1 MRVSK
6 RPPETALAE
15 TFRGEPGAAGIK
27 KEFTLLKTEEPE
39 AASGGYESKV
49 LRPTESQ
56 LEKINRFTKTPKTA
70 DEVVC
75 FKTLS
80 CNDLEDRD
88 DDQFTTDCVRDFSKL
103 PEPYSP
109 VGKSYMVGHDYNKLP
124 VGRIYDVGTQNIDG
138 TLFLTNEVYLPNT
151 EANKSFIENVD
162 YGIYWAVS
170 VGVMLGEDECKVCK
184 SPFHWFGWWCKN
196 GHEKGLYYDPESD
209 ETDDYG
215 WPIACDPAK
224 TPNAVKCVRM
234 FKSPKDFYELSQVFL
249 GAQYY
254 AALQRDPN
262 FEGII
267 KAASASRSPVVALS
281 ASEAFHLPMPHSIN
295 MGQGGIATMS
305 WSGGNTKSWTDI
317 HGLTWS
323 VGPNGETVCH
333 GKQTEEEDDAELSS
347 GSVGERTGEEDG
359 QAEPGSDPG
368 SAAGG
373 TEVGAGGSPEDGG
386 QELGGSG
393 SEGSQVG
400 TDESEEEEMDKQAV
414 LAAAQQA
421 KLPASIIEQLAAA
434 EDNGLLLVLQATN
447 EQLEA
452 QSKEL
457 EELRPKATLGD
468 AYIKE
473 LRSNV
478 LNWYVKANQ
487 EDGKG
492 VDTKIVEK
500 LIDACGDN
508 IELIKELQ
516 AQYEKTARSRFPAAV
531 RRSTSEIDPNERS
544 EFADP
549 EKSKVDTKSVRKLHG

>member
-6 RPPETALAE
+6 RPPETQLLE
-15 TFRGEPGAAGIK
+15 TLRGEPGERGIK
-27 KEFTLLKTEEPE
+27 KEFTLLKTEEP
-39 AASGGYESKV
+39 AGSSGGYESKV

-56 LEKINRFTKTPKTA
+56 LEKINRFTKSPKTA

-88 DDQFTTDCVRDFSKL
+88 DDQFTTECVRDFAKM

-109 VGKSYMVGHDYNKLP
+109 IGKSYMVGHDYNKLP
-124 VGRIYDVGTQNIDG
+124 VGRIYDVATSNIDG
-138 TLFLTNEVYLPNT
+138 VTFLTNEVYLPNT
-151 EANKSFIENVD
+151 DANKSFIENVD

-184 SPFHWFGWWCKN
+184 SPFHWIGWWCKN
-196 GHEKGLYYDPESD
+196 GHEKGLHYDPESD
-209 ETDDYG
+209 ETDDFG
-215 WPIACDPAK
+215 WPIPCDPSAK
-224 TPNAVKCVRM
+224 NAVKCVRM

-254 AALQRDPN
+254 AALQRDPS

-267 KAASASRSPVVALS
+267 KAASANSVPVIGLS
-281 ASEAFHLPMPHSIN
+281 AAEGRQLPLPHTVN
-295 MGQGGIATMS
+295 LGAGGFMTMS
-305 WSGGNTKSWTDI
+305 GSGGNTSWTDV
-317 HGLTWS
+317 HGLKWS
-323 VGPNGETVCH
+323 IGPQGETVCH
-333 GKQTEEEDDAELSS
+333 GKQAEEDEDAERSS
-347 GSVGERTGEEDG
+347 
-359 QAEPGSDPG
+359 
-368 SAAGG
+368 
-373 TEVGAGGSPEDGG
+373 
-386 QELGGSG
+386 GSG
-393 SEGSQVG
+393 SERSGEEVGQDQPGSDSDGEAVG
-400 TDESEEEEMDKQAV
+400 SEVGSGGSSEHGGEEVGGGGSEGSSVEPNENEEEEMDKQAV

-421 KLPASIIEQLAAA
+421 KLPTGILEQLAVA
-434 EDNGLLLVLQATN
+434 EDNGLLLVLQTVG
-447 EQLEA
+447 EQLTSA
-452 QSKEL
+452 QKEL

-473 LRSNV
+473 LRSDV
-478 LNWYVKANQ
+478 INWYVKANQ

-531 RRSTSEIDPNERS
+531 RRSTSEVDPNERN
-544 EFADP
+544 ELWDP
-549 EKSKVDTKSVRKLHG
+549 EAKVDTKSVRKLHG